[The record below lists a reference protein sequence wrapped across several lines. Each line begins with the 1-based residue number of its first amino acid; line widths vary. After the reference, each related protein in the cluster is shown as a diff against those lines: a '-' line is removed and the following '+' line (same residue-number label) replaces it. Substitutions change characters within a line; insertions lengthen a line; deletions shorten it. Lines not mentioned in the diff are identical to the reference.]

1 VAGLVYTIGTSTRTI
16 EEFISLCQ
24 RFDLE
29 AVVDVRR
36 FPFSKLEHFRKKDFS
51 SELQR
56 RGIKY
61 FYLGDPLGGYR
72 EEGYDQY
79 TRSAEFRKGMQKLK
93 EVASE
98 HRAALVCAE
107 RSPDKCHRRFIAARL
122 KADGW
127 QVTHIVDGET
137 TWKQEDAKEDLR
149 LDI

>member
-1 VAGLVYTIGTSTRTI
+1 MAGLVYTIGTSTRTI

-24 RFDLE
+24 RYDLD

-36 FPFSKLEHFRKKDFS
+36 FPFSKFEHFRKKDFS

-61 FYLGDPLGGYR
+61 FYLGDLLGGYR

-79 TRSAEFRKGMQKLK
+79 TRSEEFKQGIQKLK

-98 HRAALVCAE
+98 HRTALVCAE
-107 RSPDKCHRRFIAARL
+107 RFPDKCHRRFIAARL

-127 QVTHIVDGET
+127 QVTHIVDQET
-137 TWKQEDAKEDLR
+137 TWERKDTEEDLR

>member
-1 VAGLVYTIGTSTRTI
+1 MAGLVYTIGTSTRTI
-16 EEFISLCQ
+16 EEFVSLCQ

-36 FPFSKLEHFRKKDFS
+36 FPFSKFEHFKKKDFS
-51 SELQR
+51 SELQK

-61 FYLGDPLGGYR
+61 FYLGDLLGGYR

-79 TRSAEFRKGMQKLK
+79 TQSTEFQRGVQMLK

-98 HRAALVCAE
+98 YRTAFVCAE
-107 RSPDKCHRRFIAARL
+107 RFPAECHRRFIAARL

-127 QVTHIVDGET
+127 QVTHIVDEET
-137 TWKQEDAKEDLR
+137 IWESEDAKEDLR